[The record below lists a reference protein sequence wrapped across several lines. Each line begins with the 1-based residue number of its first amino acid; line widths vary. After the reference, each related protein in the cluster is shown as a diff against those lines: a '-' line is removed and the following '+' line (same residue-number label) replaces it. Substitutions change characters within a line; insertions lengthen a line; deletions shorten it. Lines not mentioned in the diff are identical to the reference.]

1 MLSSTELPPSQHS
14 ESARVAM
21 QGAASKA
28 KEELAQEAA
37 EDADVED
44 PIQAT
49 PAELPDHAYIR
60 TQATGAAHCMQHT
73 FMAYRE
79 AHVPM

>member
-1 MLSSTELPPSQHS
+1 VLSSKELSHSQHS
-14 ESARVAM
+14 DSARVAM

-44 PIQAT
+44 TIQAT
-49 PAELPDHAYIR
+49 PTELPDHAYIR
-60 TQATGAAHCMQHT
+60 TQATGAAHCMQHM
-73 FMAYRE
+73 FMAYS
-79 AHVPM
+79 